1 MNPSLFSPEGL
12 AGLLFLVMIALT
24 VAGALLATN
33 ARRLIRAVAGLAL
46 CFVGVAGIYYF
57 LNSPFVALM
66 QILIYV
72 GAVCITFVFAVMLA
86 EPEEMQRVNKR
97 NALVGPLSIL
107 VSGVMVWGLVAL
119 AAMTSWQK
127 SPVRLN
133 DGSLEKLG
141 ESLLGRYSMS
151 FEMISI
157 VLLVAI
163 IGSLVLARAGR
174 TK

>member
-12 AGLLFLVMIALT
+12 SGLVFLGMIGLT

-33 ARRLIRAVAGLAL
+33 ARRLMHAVAGLAL

-57 LNSPFVALM
+57 LNSPFIALM

-86 EPEEMQRVNKR
+86 EPDDMRKVNKR
-97 NALVGPLSIL
+97 NILVGPFSIL
-107 VSGVMVWGLVAL
+107 VSGVLVWGLVAL
-119 AAMTSWQK
+119 AVMTNWPK
-127 SPVRLN
+127 APVRLN
-133 DGSLEKLG
+133 DGSLEKIG

-151 FEMISI
+151 FELISI